1 MPGREEVN
9 YDKGSKLNM
18 TNVLCVSLT
27 DSDVGKSVEGF
38 VAGCDSNRHRMFSL
52 SAL

>member
-1 MPGREEVN
+1 M
-9 YDKGSKLNM
+9 YDLGSKLKV

-38 VAGCDSNRHRMFSL
+38 VAGSDSNRHGMVSL